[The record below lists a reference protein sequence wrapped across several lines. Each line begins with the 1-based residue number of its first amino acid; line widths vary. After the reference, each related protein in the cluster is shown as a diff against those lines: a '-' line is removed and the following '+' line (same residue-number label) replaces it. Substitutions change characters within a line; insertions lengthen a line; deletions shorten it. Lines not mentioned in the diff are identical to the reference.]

1 MKTLVARAALVI
13 AATAALG
20 ACANPTGGGN
30 VVSSRDAGRVAEVE
44 YGVIEDARPV
54 TIQHQNDGVGA
65 AAGGVVGAAAGSQI
79 GGGRGERIAAGVV
92 GGVVGAVVGNEIEK
106 SVDREEGMQ
115 YTVRLQSGRTIVVTQ
130 GAKPYL
136 QTGTRVQVIYDASGR
151 ARVQAY

>member
-65 AAGGVVGAAAGSQI
+65 AAGQHPQRLPLRI
-79 GGGRGERIAAGVV
+79 GQAVANIARAF
-92 GGVVGAVVGNEIEK
+92 
-106 SVDREEGMQ
+106 GMNVLT
-115 YTVRLQSGRTIVVTQ
+115 YSRTRRPGWTTWGDEDGKFGDV
-130 GAKPYL
+130 A
-136 QTGTRVQVIYDASGR
+136 
-151 ARVQAY
+151 